1 MHEPSAETNAVLQ
14 TLLNHRSIREYR
26 PDPVPDDVL
35 HRILDAGVRAPTA
48 GGLQHYSLMVIDD
61 TARLRSL
68 NADAA
73 PLAVMA
79 LVDTYR
85 LGRWFQRHGVSLMR
99 DELVSLFIGFTD
111 ALLALQNVCIAAEGL
126 GLGTCYQGTVLSAD
140 TRSLLGTP
148 EYVAPAG
155 LLLLGY
161 PAEAP
166 GSSPR
171 LPLEAVV
178 HRNSYQVP
186 SDEEI
191 DQWYAERYPDWE
203 TGRDPEVRERLAAVG
218 IENWAQWIALGQ
230 FTRESLEIESMG
242 LLDNLR
248 SAGFRLPA
256 PWRGGEP

>member
-1 MHEPSAETNAVLQ
+1 MHEPSAETNPVLQ
-14 TLLNHRSIREYR
+14 TLLSHRSIREYR
-26 PDPVPDDVL
+26 RDTVPDDVL
-35 HRILDAGVRAPTA
+35 KRVLEAGVRAPTA
-48 GGLQHYSLMVIDD
+48 GGLQHYSLLVIDD
-61 TARLRSL
+61 PARLRSL

-85 LGRWFQRHGVSLMR
+85 LGRWFQRHGVPFMR

-126 GLGTCYQGTVLSAD
+126 GLGTCYQGAALSAD

-148 EYVAPAG
+148 EHVVPAG

-161 PAEAP
+161 PAEDPAA
-166 GSSPR
+166 SPR
-171 LPLEAVV
+171 LPLQAVV
-178 HRNSYQVP
+178 HRNAYRVP
-186 SDEEI
+186 SDEDI
-191 DQWYAERYPDWE
+191 DHWYAERYPDWE
-203 TGRDPEVRERLAAVG
+203 AGRDPEVRERLATAG
-218 IENWAQWIALGQ
+218 IGNWAQWIALGQ